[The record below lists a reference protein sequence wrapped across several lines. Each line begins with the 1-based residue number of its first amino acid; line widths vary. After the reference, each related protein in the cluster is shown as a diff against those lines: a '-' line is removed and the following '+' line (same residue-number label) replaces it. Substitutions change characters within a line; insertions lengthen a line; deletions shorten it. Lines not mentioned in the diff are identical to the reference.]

1 MPPKTPERRY
11 SNKPV
16 RKLRLPKIALIKRKG
31 LFEEYPYVFL
41 AAIFIGVA
49 ILGKAGSM
57 SGFNAVVAGAWIA
70 AFVWFATQLRGY
82 FAQKSK
88 AANEKRTVTQT
99 EEQTTVPQGPPLLPP
114 GMKPMIGLQWPV
126 KPGARP
132 AWPRLPKEKRTQP
145 GARASISKAAST
157 PQEQPVQKPSVQAP
171 PVPGPP
177 NRVPSEEPAERKEG
191 FVYERPTLPERK
203 PRLPHN
209 WPKPRKPKP
218 KR

>member
-16 RKLRLPKIALIKRKG
+16 RKLRLPQIALIKRKG
-31 LFEEYPYVFL
+31 LFAEYPYAFL
-41 AAIFIGVA
+41 AAIFLGVA
-49 ILGKAGSM
+49 ILGKAGGM
-57 SGFNAVVAGAWIA
+57 SGFNAMVAGAWIA

-82 FAQKSK
+82 FAEKSK
-88 AANEKRTVTQT
+88 GANEKATATQT
-99 EEQTTVPQGPPLLPP
+99 EEQTTAPKGPLLPP
-114 GMKPMIGLQWPV
+114 GMKPMIGPQWPV

-132 AWPRLPKEKRTQP
+132 AWPGLPKEKQTQP
-145 GARASISKAAST
+145 DAQTSISKAVSM
-157 PQEQPVQKPSVQAP
+157 PQEQEVQKAGVQAP

-177 NRVPSEEPAERKEG
+177 NRVPSTEAAEGKEG
-191 FVYERPTLPERK
+191 FVYERPTLPDRK

-209 WPKPRKPKP
+209 WPKPRKKP